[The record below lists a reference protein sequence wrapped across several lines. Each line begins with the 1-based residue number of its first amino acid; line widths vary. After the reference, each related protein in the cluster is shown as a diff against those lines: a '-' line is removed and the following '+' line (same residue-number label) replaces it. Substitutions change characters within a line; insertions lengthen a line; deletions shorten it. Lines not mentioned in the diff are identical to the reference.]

1 MKRLGHGI
9 SRSTPTRR
17 WLGVVALVAFFLQS
31 LLIQTHIHQSAPL
44 VAAKAATQQ
53 LPAPLKTQDPIDQC
67 RLCQEL
73 VHAGN
78 FATPSAAVALA
89 SLNFVTA
96 IFATLLVPA
105 GHSTDGFIWQSR
117 GPPRR

>member
-73 VHAGN
+73 VHAGH
-78 FATPSAAVALA
+78 FIAPSTLVAVASPA
-89 SLNFVTA
+89 
-96 IFATLLVPA
+96 FAVA
-105 GHSTDGFIWQSR
+105 AFH
-117 GPPRR
+117 GPMARRRA